1 MTLPRRVTPPRSV
14 LADIIRRAT
23 LFLAI
28 ITITITTLGLAA
40 ACSSTDDSDCSK
52 NADDATRY
60 VTVGFWTTTDCSG
73 TPISTNAFPVASDA
87 PCYCWPGHSGENSAF
102 QFSCDTTAN
111 AFTYK
116 QHTTLT
122 CSGGNSNT
130 KTVYTDKCVQDV
142 PPTLY
147 AKIIDFQA
155 CTAK

>member
-1 MTLPRRVTPPRSV
+1 MTPSLHVTSSRPARTIQLDRVTLTFAILSIAPLC
-14 LADIIRRAT
+14 LA
-23 LFLAI
+23 
-28 ITITITTLGLAA
+28 G
-40 ACSSTDDSDCSK
+40 ACSSSADDDCIK
-52 NADDATRY
+52 NADDPARY

-73 TPISTNAFPVASDA
+73 TPTSTNAFPVVNDA
-87 PCYCWPGHSGENSAF
+87 PCYCWPGHSGENSAS
-102 QFSCDTTAN
+102 QFSCDTTASS
-111 AFTYK
+111 FTYK

-155 CTAK
+155 CTTK